1 MNSPNG
7 SESDNDKGSSGSD
20 VVRILSAS
28 DLYNIND
35 EVMGGD
41 TLVRDANLLYSAARR
56 PFLIFFGEPQFPT
69 IIDKAAALMHSLAYH
84 HLFMDGNKRT
94 ALKAVT
100 RFLAMNGYE
109 VTWNS
114 KVEYDYILEVAQGL
128 HDVPEITEWLKQ
140 YVRKQE
146 SAEDQS

>member
-1 MNSPNG
+1 MNSPND
-7 SESDNDKGSSGSD
+7 SDHNSKAAASGSD
-20 VVRILSAS
+20 VVRFLSAS
-28 DLYNIND
+28 DLYNINV

-56 PFLIFFGEPQFPT
+56 PFLIFYGEPQFPT

-100 RFLAMNGYE
+100 KFLEMNGYE

-128 HDVPEITEWLKQ
+128 HDVPQIAEWLKQ
-140 YVRKQE
+140 YVKQQE